1 MMLKDLNQRLVELK
15 ELQRQQRKL
24 QDHLKDTLD
33 RLEQERSRLA
43 ELDSILGKEDRDVKQ
58 LENLSIK
65 GLFLTVL
72 GSKEEQLQKER
83 QEFLS
88 AKLKHDQ
95 SQYQV
100 DALTREAADLK
111 DRLSRLEDVDERY
124 QSVLAQKADVLAH
137 SDDPQ
142 AKKLLELS
150 DQLAEVQS
158 ENREIREA
166 IDAGQAALNGL
177 QHVVDAMQ
185 SASSWGVWDMLGG
198 GLIATAVKHSRMDE
212 ARDAA
217 YHVQDLLRRF
227 RRELADV
234 QGLPGNLIE
243 EVGSFETFAD
253 YFFDGLIVD
262 WIVQSKIDRSLDNAQ
277 KAYDQVAVILTSL
290 QRRQKEIQ
298 DRLERL
304 KTNRQE
310 FLERAA

>member
-1 MMLKDLNQRLVELK
+1 MLLKELNQRLIEIN

-24 QDHLKDTLD
+24 QDHLIDTLD

-43 ELDSILGKEDRDVKQ
+43 EIESVLDKEDRDVKQ

-65 GLFLTVL
+65 GLFYTVL
-72 GSKEEQLQKER
+72 DSKEEQLQKER
-83 QEFLS
+83 QEFLA

-95 SQYQV
+95 SRYQV
-100 DALTREAADLK
+100 DALTREATDLK
-111 DRLSRLEDVDERY
+111 AQLSRLGDVDARY
-124 QSVLAQKADVLAH
+124 QSVLAQKADLLAH

-150 DQLAEVQS
+150 DKLADAQS
-158 ENREIREA
+158 ESHEIREA
-166 IDAGQAALNGL
+166 IDAGQAASDGL
-177 QHVVDAMQ
+177 RHVVDAMR
-185 SASSWGVWDMLGG
+185 SASGWGVWDMLGG

-262 WIVQSKIDRSLDNAQ
+262 WVVQSKIDRSLDNAQ
-277 KAYDQVAVILTSL
+277 QAYNQVDSILAKL
-290 QRRQKEIQ
+290 QRRQKEAQ

-304 KTNRQE
+304 KTARQE
-310 FLERAA
+310 FLEQAA